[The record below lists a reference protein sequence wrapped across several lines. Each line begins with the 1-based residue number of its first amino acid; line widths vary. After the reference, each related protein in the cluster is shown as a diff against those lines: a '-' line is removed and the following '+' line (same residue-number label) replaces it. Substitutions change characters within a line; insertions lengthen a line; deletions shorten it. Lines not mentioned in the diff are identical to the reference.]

1 MTPVPSKPSV
11 VVSWVVFAVAVALY
25 VALAWRQSDAFM
37 VWDEETMVHSVPA
50 PRVLAAEPG
59 PGGRPRLERSCAGP
73 GAPAFVL
80 SSGRPRLGIC
90 ARGRLWPLMIAPY
103 FSGVFYWPFGL
114 LAPLH
119 HDNVF
124 ALRKLTL
131 FMGAASLL
139 LTFLLVRR
147 LADHRVAALVAL
159 AVGVSPC
166 FVFLHAVLVHFETLP
181 WALLVAA
188 LLVLSGAASTRRLAA
203 GGLLLGLAVLAN
215 LKTVVLIAPLA
226 AVAWRLRARGRR
238 VGLAQGAA
246 AAGAALL
253 PLVPMVVVYLLPAQG
268 YGDKSTNWADSLA
281 SHLLEPE
288 RIVPSTRDMVLWWS
302 NVAYYFRGFVAHARL
317 NVVALALA
325 SAALA
330 FVLFDAA
337 RTLRRGAG
345 DAVTAACG
353 ACLASYAVMVALL
366 YDEFPANYTPL
377 HAAFGVTFGV
387 AAARASAWLSHR
399 LGRPSAALPIA
410 VLLIAPFVWSSAQTI
425 RTSREFHLRTNATT
439 ERALVAFLRA
449 HPDAGASVVTVDAR
463 LAGVVDSLSDGAV
476 VTTQAQ
482 NYFQGCNPRARNP
495 NAQACL
501 RGRWTAL
508 LSAAT
513 GPLRVVMPLDVER
526 WHSNQV
532 SLAPSML
539 QSARELGR
547 RTAVERTFDT
557 AGGLPAIALYRVA
570 P

>member
-1 MTPVPSKPSV
+1 MGVSV
-11 VVSWVVFAVAVALY
+11 GVLAAAVALY

-37 VWDEETMVHSVPA
+37 VWDEETMVHSAPA

-59 PGGRPRLERSCAGP
+59 PGGRPRFERSCAGP

-80 SSGRPRLGIC
+80 SSGRPRLGVC

-131 FMGAASLL
+131 LMGAASLL
-139 LTFLLVRR
+139 LTFELVRR
-147 LADHRVAALVAL
+147 HAGHRTAALAAL
-159 AVGVSPC
+159 AVGASPC

-181 WALLVAA
+181 WAWLVAA
-188 LLVLSGAASTRRLAA
+188 MLVLSGAGPRAPSTRRLAA
-203 GGLLLGLAVLAN
+203 AGLLLGLSVLAN
-215 LKTVVLIAPLA
+215 LKTVVLIAPIA
-226 AVAWRLRARGRR
+226 AVAWRLGYRGRQVR
-238 VGLAQGAA
+238 PAQWAA
-246 AAGAALL
+246 AAGAAMV
-253 PLVPMVVVYLLPAQG
+253 PMVPMVVVYLLPAQG

-281 SHLLEPE
+281 SHLLYPE
-288 RIVPSTRDMVLWWS
+288 RVVPSTRDMVLWWS

-330 FVLFDAA
+330 FVLVDAA

-353 ACLASYAVMVALL
+353 ACLASYVVMVALL

-387 AAARASAWLSHR
+387 AVARASAWLGER
-399 LGRPSAALPIA
+399 LGRPSAALPLA
-410 VLLIAPFVWSSAQTI
+410 VLMVAPFAWSSAQTI
-425 RTSREFHLRTNATT
+425 EASRQFHLRTNART

-449 HPDAGASVVTVDAR
+449 HPEAGASVVTVDAR

-495 NAQACL
+495 DAQACL
-501 RGRWTAL
+501 RGRWAAL
-508 LSAAT
+508 LSASTA
-513 GPLRVVMPLDVER
+513 PLRVVMPLDVER
-526 WHSNQV
+526 WRSGQV
-532 SLAPSML
+532 SLEPSL
-539 QSARELGR
+539 VQAARGLGR
-547 RTAVERTFDT
+547 GIAVERTFDT
-557 AGGLPAIALYRVA
+557 AGALPAIALYRVA